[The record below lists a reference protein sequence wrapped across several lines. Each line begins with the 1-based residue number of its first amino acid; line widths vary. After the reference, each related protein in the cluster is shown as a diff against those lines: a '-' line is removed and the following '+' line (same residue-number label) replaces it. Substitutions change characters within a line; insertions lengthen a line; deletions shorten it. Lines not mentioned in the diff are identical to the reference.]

1 MRLLASCLHNEA
13 VTQTTSPTSPEVLP
27 PPAPEPSFTLA
38 TDGDAIAHL
47 VCCRE
52 ASWEIAFCGEREE
65 VIAMEATGVCTMCIE
80 VAKGRHPAWDMSAE
94 VATCPNDG
102 EPCPDEHE
110 IDLRI
115 LREVTS

>member
-1 MRLLASCLHNEA
+1 MA
-13 VTQTTSPTSPEVLP
+13 QTTSPTSPTSPEVQP
-27 PPAPEPSFTLA
+27 PPAQESSFILA
-38 TDGDAIAHL
+38 RDGDAIAHI

-52 ASWEIAFCGEREE
+52 ASWEIAFCGEPNEA
-65 VIAMEATGVCTMCIE
+65 IAMDATAVCTMCIE
-80 VAKGRHPAWDMSAE
+80 VAKGRHPAWDMSAA
-94 VATCPNDG
+94 VPTCPNDG